1 MILPSK
7 ITAKFKFITVVNTS
21 TLGVNYDKTIFT
33 FSGNTLV
40 DMKISVFVPEYGV
53 IEAVTPP
60 YRSFHTANDFLTAF
74 GKKPVFEVEY
84 VGLHEYVPAN
94 NGEYTIKTDRLLKDV
109 LKTDLLIIPP
119 TFGDTTKGIQANAEA
134 IPYFKKLYQEGSSL
148 ASLCI
153 GAFLLAETGL
163 LDGKKCST
171 HWAHINEFKGRYPNV
186 EVEDG
191 AIITE
196 HENIYS
202 SGGASS
208 LWNLVLYLIE
218 KFSDRE
224 TAIMISKYFALDI
237 GRDSQSQFAIFRG
250 QRNHCDAEI
259 QIVQDYIEK
268 CYEDKIN
275 IETLANLI
283 NTSRRTFERRFK
295 EATNNTPIEY
305 IQRVRIEAAK
315 LSFEASRK
323 NVSEIM
329 FDVGYTDTKAFRV
342 IFKKIT
348 GLTPIEYRNKFS
360 MVAYEV

>member
-1 MILPSK
+1 MQ
-7 ITAKFKFITVVNTS
+7 
-21 TLGVNYDKTIFT
+21 
-33 FSGNTLV
+33 
-40 DMKISVFVPEYGV
+40 ISVFVPEYGV

-60 YRSFHTANDFLTAF
+60 FRTFHTANEFLTAF
-74 GKKPVFEVEY
+74 GKKPIFQVEY

-109 LKTDLLIIPP
+109 TSTNLLIIPP
-119 TFGDTTKGIQANAEA
+119 TFGDTAKGVQANAEA
-134 IPYFKKLYQEGSSL
+134 IPYFIKLHEKGTSL

-163 LDGKKCST
+163 LNGKKCST
-171 HWAHINEFKGRYPNV
+171 HWAYITEFKERYPDV

-196 HENIYS
+196 HDNIYS

-208 LWNLVLYLIE
+208 LWNLILYLVE
-218 KFSDRE
+218 KFADRE

-237 GRDSQSQFAIFRG
+237 GRESQSQFAIFRG
-250 QRNHCDAEI
+250 QRNHSDTDI
-259 QIVQDYIEK
+259 QKVQDYIEEHY
-268 CYEDKIN
+268 CEKIT
-275 IETLANLI
+275 IETLANFV
-283 NTSRRTFERRFK
+283 NTGRRTFERRFK

-315 LSFEASRK
+315 SFFEASRK

-329 FDVGYTDTKAFRV
+329 FDVGYTDTKAFRD

-348 GLTPIEYRNKFS
+348 GLTPIEYRNKFGR
-360 MVAYEV
+360 VANEV